1 MTSGN
6 LCDAA
11 VTAEVSVMSFRELFG
26 DRFSYQRRSRFKT
39 RLGRYKSD
47 LCLATIVQGF
57 ASKGNKIRLRD

>member
-1 MTSGN
+1 
-6 LCDAA
+6 
-11 VTAEVSVMSFRELFG
+11 MSFRDLFG

-57 ASKGNKIRLRD
+57 ASRGNYQLRCPGWS

>member
-1 MTSGN
+1 
-6 LCDAA
+6 
-11 VTAEVSVMSFRELFG
+11 MSFRDLFG

-57 ASKGNKIRLRD
+57 ASRGNDLAAEGGHWGEMGHRRGVNRGG